1 MRRLRDLVEK
11 AGPTDGRVLVTGENG
26 TGKELVART
35 IHNFSQRAAQP
46 LITVGCAAIPEE
58 LIDSELFGHEK
69 GAIPGATSKKRGKFE
84 LANNGSIFL
93 DEIGDMSLKT
103 QSKLLRVL
111 QDQNFNRVG
120 GTRTITVDVR
130 VIAAT
135 NKDLE
140 SAIEAG
146 TFREDL
152 YYRLNVIP
160 IEVPA
165 LRDRIEDLPQLVN
178 TFLDEF
184 ARQNRG
190 QRKRLS
196 ESALELLCRYSWPG
210 NVRELRNLIERLV
223 IMVDKETID
232 LTDLPEPYNPAC
244 RSANSEMEL
253 KLSGIDSLKQA
264 RKVFENEF
272 IRKKLEENDLN
283 VSKTAES
290 IGVGRTY
297 LHKKLKEIK

>member
-1 MRRLRDLVEK
+1 M
-11 AGPTDGRVLVTGENG
+11 
-26 TGKELVART
+26 
-35 IHNFSQRAAQP
+35 
-46 LITVGCAAIPEE
+46 
-58 LIDSELFGHEK
+58 
-69 GAIPGATSKKRGKFE
+69 
-84 LANNGSIFL
+84 
-93 DEIGDMSLKT
+93 
-103 QSKLLRVL
+103 
-111 QDQNFNRVG
+111 
-120 GTRTITVDVR
+120 DVR

-140 SAIEAG
+140 KAIEAG

-165 LRDRIEDLPQLVN
+165 LRDRIQDLPQLVN

-184 ARQNRG
+184 AKQNRG
-190 QRKRLS
+190 ERKRLS
-196 ESALELLCRYSWPG
+196 ESALDLLCRYSWPG
-210 NVRELRNLIERLV
+210 NVRELKNLIERLG

-232 LTDLPEPYNPAC
+232 VADLPEPYNPAC
-244 RSANSEMEL
+244 RSANSEIEL

-272 IRKKLEENDLN
+272 IRTKLEENDLN
-283 VSKTAES
+283 VSKTAEH
-290 IGVGRTY
+290 IGVARSY